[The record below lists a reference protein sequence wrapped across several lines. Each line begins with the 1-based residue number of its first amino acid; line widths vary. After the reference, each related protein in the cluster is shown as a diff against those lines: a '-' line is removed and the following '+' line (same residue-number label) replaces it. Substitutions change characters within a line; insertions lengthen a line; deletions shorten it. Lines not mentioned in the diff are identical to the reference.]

1 MLVRPRVAL
10 LAAVITL
17 SPLAAVSLPTA
28 AMPQSGAHPDDD
40 HEAAASV
47 AVNWQRI
54 ALRTIYTE
62 GMTPPPIGT
71 LYLAFTSLTVDD
83 AVQTTLRRGGSA
95 RAAVATAAHDV
106 LAEYYP
112 TSAANLANDLA
123 STLSSIPDGHA
134 EAKGKRIGRRAAAA
148 MIESRMDDGRND
160 LSIEYSQPLEVGY
173 WQPGEGAPTTGGG
186 MAAAWLGFVDPV
198 VDITPVPVGGPDALD
213 SEAYAED
220 YQEVLETGSNAP
232 TPELADEAL
241 TAQFFAF
248 NPVIMYRT
256 ALCNM
261 LTASPLGL
269 RETTRLFATIDT
281 AVTTAAIRT
290 SRLKFDVGFW
300 RPFEAINDL
309 RDDGNPD
316 TTPQPGWT
324 PLVPNPFYS
333 DWPSGHASATSP
345 FAEVMRHHFGDD
357 VTLTLTSPLL
367 VDPATRVRTYTS
379 LSDLEHDALN
389 ARIWGGL
396 HFRDAMDDGYELG
409 HRTAR
414 RVMRAMHGG

>member
-40 HEAAASV
+40 HQAAAAV
-47 AVNWQRI
+47 AINWQRI
-54 ALRTIYTE
+54 TLRTIFTE
-62 GMTPPPIGT
+62 GATPPAIGT
-71 LYLAFTSLTVDD
+71 IYLAFTSLAVDD
-83 AVQTTLRRGGSA
+83 AAEASLRRGGSA

-106 LAEYYP
+106 LVEYFP
-112 TSAANLANDLA
+112 ASAPNLASDLA
-123 STLSSIPDGHA
+123 STLSSVPDGPA
-134 EAKGKRIGRRAAAA
+134 EAKGMRIGHRAAAA

-160 LSIEYSQPLEVGY
+160 LSIVYSKPLEVGY
-173 WQPGEGAPTTGGG
+173 WQPPEGAPETGGG
-186 MAAAWLGFVDPV
+186 MVGAWLGFIDPIV
-198 VDITPVPVGGPDALD
+198 EINPVPVDGPDALD
-213 SEAYAED
+213 SDDYAED

-248 NPVIMYRT
+248 NPLYMYRT
-256 ALCNM
+256 AVCNM
-261 LTASPLGL
+261 LTESPMAL
-269 RETTRLFATIDT
+269 RRTTHLFATID
-281 AVTTAAIRT
+281 ASVATAAIRT
-290 SRLKFDVGFW
+290 SRLKFDLGFW
-300 RPFEAINDL
+300 RPYEAINDL

-316 TTPQPGWT
+316 TTPQPGWA
-324 PLVPNPFYS
+324 PLVPNPLYS
-333 DWPSGHASATSP
+333 EYPSGHASATAP
-345 FAEVMRHHFGDD
+345 FAEVMRHYFGDD

-379 LSDLEHDALN
+379 LSDIEHDAFH

-396 HFRDAMDDGYELG
+396 HFREGMEDGYELG

-414 RVMRAMHGG
+414 RVMRAMH

>member
-1 MLVRPRVAL
+1 MLVRPRLAL

-17 SPLAAVSLPTA
+17 SPLAAISVPTA
-28 AMPQSGAHPDDD
+28 AMPRSGAHPEDD
-40 HEAAASV
+40 HQAATSV
-47 AVNWQRI
+47 AINWQRI
-54 ALRTIYTE
+54 TLRTIFTE
-62 GMTPPPIGT
+62 GATPPAIGT
-71 LYLAFTSLTVDD
+71 IYLAFTSLAVDD
-83 AVQTTLRRGGSA
+83 AAEASLRRGGSA

-106 LAEYYP
+106 LVEYFP
-112 TSAANLANDLA
+112 GSAANLASDLS
-123 STLSSIPDGHA
+123 STLSSVPTGPA
-134 EAKGKRIGRRAAAA
+134 KAKGMRIGARAAAE

-160 LSIEYSQPLEVGY
+160 LSIIYSKPLEVGY
-173 WQPGEGAPTTGGG
+173 WQPPPGAPETGGG
-186 MAAAWLGFVDPV
+186 MVGAWLGFIDPI
-198 VDITPVPVGGPDALD
+198 VDIEPVPVGGPDELD

-220 YQEVLETGSNAP
+220 YQEVMETGSNAP

-248 NPVIMYRT
+248 SPVIMYRI
-256 ALCNM
+256 AVCNM
-261 LTASPLGL
+261 LTEDPMGL
-269 RETTRLFATIDT
+269 RETTHLFATIDA
-281 AVTTAAIRT
+281 AVATAAIRT

-300 RPFEAINDL
+300 RPFEAINDT

-316 TTPQPGWT
+316 TTPQPGWA

-333 DWPSGHASATSP
+333 DWPSGHASATAP

-379 LSDLEHDALN
+379 LSDIEHDALN
-389 ARIWGGL
+389 ARVWGGL

-414 RVMRAMHGG
+414 RVMRAMR